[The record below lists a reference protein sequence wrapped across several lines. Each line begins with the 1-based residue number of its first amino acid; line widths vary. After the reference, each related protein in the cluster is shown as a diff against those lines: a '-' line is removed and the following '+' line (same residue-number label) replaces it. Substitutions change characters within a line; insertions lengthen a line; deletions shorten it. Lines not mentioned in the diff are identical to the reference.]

1 MIDPIVMTQAN
12 GQNNRSKG
20 LKWGIIHLCNSNN
33 FGDTIRFMKIWVFQF
48 LHFCKKWQN
57 YYTKWRKLKILEK
70 LYSISSKIFKLQKDT
85 IPHFKALDQLFWL
98 LAWVL
103 TLGVI
108 IFEIYQKVPAAFFMH
123 HPQGTQEPIPTRHC
137 KDCIPKT
144 ARK

>member
-33 FGDTIRFMKIWVFQF
+33 FGDRTKYMKIWVYQF

-57 YYTKWRKLKILEK
+57 YCSKWRKLENIRKLILFV
-70 LYSISSKIFKLQKDT
+70 LFISSKLFELQRYT
-85 IPHFKALDQLFWL
+85 IPHFKALDPLFWP

-103 TLGVI
+103 TLGLTI
-108 IFEIYQKVPAAFFMH
+108 LETWHRVPVEFFMH
-123 HPQGTQEPIPTRHC
+123 HPLDFKRPWLYL
-137 KDCIPKT
+137 
-144 ARK
+144 